1 VQICWHKVNSTYNK
15 RKEICLILSNIAIEG
30 EMNIELILKLGIEK
44 MLINL
49 IKNQGDFN
57 LKKES
62 LSKWSA

>member
-1 VQICWHKVNSTYNK
+1 
-15 RKEICLILSNIAIEG
+15 
-30 EMNIELILKLGIEK
+30 MNIELILRLGMEK

-62 LSKWSA
+62 LSK